1 MDDSAGT
8 VEKDGAVD
16 YDVSPV
22 GVINGPLPTL
32 IDMHS
37 FTRISCLFQHIPVTK
52 LAVISFLPSFSPPD
66 PSPPL
71 KEGLGLGWGWGTHRT
86 LLDGAVLMLR
96 WSFPLIGVSILIME
110 GVP

>member
-8 VEKDGAVD
+8 VEKDGVVD

-22 GVINGPLPTL
+22 GVINGPLPTP

-52 LAVISFLPSFSPPD
+52 LAVISFNSFFF
-66 PSPPL
+66 PSPPPHSM
-71 KEGLGLGWGWGTHRT
+71 K
-86 LLDGAVLMLR
+86 V
-96 WSFPLIGVSILIME
+96 
-110 GVP
+110 